1 MHGAVFD
8 FNGRLGVNV
17 VAAAASAAGSPFTA
31 WVLAAKTR
39 KHHLFLRN
47 KDFNKNH
54 VNGKKQ
60 HDPIIAK
67 ANSTI
72 CRSGFTASAED
83 AGFWVLM
90 YR

>member
-1 MHGAVFD
+1 MISTAASGSM
-8 FNGRLGVNV
+8 

-72 CRSGFTASAED
+72 CRSGFHGQCGGC
-83 AGFWVLM
+83 GFLGFDVQVKK
-90 YR
+90 